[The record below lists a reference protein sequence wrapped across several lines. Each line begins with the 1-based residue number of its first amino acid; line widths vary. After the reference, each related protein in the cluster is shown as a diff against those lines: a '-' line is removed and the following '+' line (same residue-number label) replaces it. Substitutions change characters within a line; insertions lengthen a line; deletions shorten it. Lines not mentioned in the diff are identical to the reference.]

1 MTLFEKLMIL
11 RAETVK
17 MIPDGAC
24 IDPDGMYIPE
34 GVELTEEQYEYCLKM
49 MEDMKDG
56 GDKRPEELLD

>member
-34 GVELTEEQYEYCLKM
+34 GVELTEEQYQMLKI
-49 MEDMKDG
+49 KSVKVRAIG
-56 GDKRPEELLD
+56 KS